1 MLNILRWNCSLCN
14 FNGHRIWFYEYA
26 QTGMG
31 FNMEPLKAKNQLED
45 PTINLLAFSNDDY
58 LNVML
63 IWRGLCLSVLLS
75 SVIYSHRWIAG
86 WYWKECCSS
95 L

>member
-1 MLNILRWNCSLCN
+1 MLNILRWNGSLCN
-14 FNGHRIWFYEYA
+14 FNGHRIWFYECA

-63 IWRGLCLSVLLS
+63 KWSGLCLYYYPVSFTATVGLL
-75 SVIYSHRWIAG
+75 VDIEKNAVQV
-86 WYWKECCSS
+86 
-95 L
+95 